1 MKEKLTAAKGA
12 ASALVT
18 ALAAILGW
26 KGILAGLWVAA
37 MALDYLSGTAAAC
50 KGGDWASAK
59 AREGLW
65 HKGGM
70 LLVVLVAALTDVA
83 VAMAAANL
91 GIGGDWSG
99 LVLPL
104 VLAWYIITE
113 LGSVLENAVKLG
125 AKVPGWLVRLLR
137 SGQQAL
143 ENAGEKTAGSRET
156 ENQT

>member
-1 MKEKLTAAKGA
+1 MKEKLTATKGA
-12 ASALVT
+12 ATALMT
-18 ALAAILGW
+18 ALAAMLGW
-26 KGILAGLWVAA
+26 KGLLAGLWVAA

-70 LLVVLVAALTDVA
+70 LLVVLVAAMTDVA
-83 VAMAAANL
+83 VAMAATNL
-91 GIGGDWSG
+91 GLNGQWSG

-125 AKVPGWLVRLLR
+125 ARVPGWLVKLLR
-137 SGQQAL
+137 TGQQAL
-143 ENAGEKTAGSRET
+143 EEAGEKATD
-156 ENQT
+156 Q

>member
-12 ASALVT
+12 ATALVT
-18 ALAAILGW
+18 ALATILGW
-26 KGILAGLWVAA
+26 KGILAILWVAA

-70 LLVVLVAALTDVA
+70 LLVVLTAALTDVA
-83 VAMAAANL
+83 VSMAVANL
-91 GIGGDWSG
+91 GLDMAWPG

-104 VLAWYIITE
+104 VLAWYILTE

-125 AKVPGWLVRLLR
+125 AKVPGWLIKLLR
-137 SGQQAL
+137 TGQQAL
-143 ENAGEKTAGSRET
+143 EEAGEKTREHL
-156 ENQT
+156 

>member
-12 ASALVT
+12 ITALVT

-26 KGILAGLWVAA
+26 KGILVILWVAA

-50 KGGDWASAK
+50 KRGDWASAR

-70 LLVVLVAALTDVA
+70 LLVVLTAALTDVA

-91 GIGGDWSG
+91 GLSGSWSG

-104 VLAWYIITE
+104 VLAWYILTE

-125 AKVPGWLVRLLR
+125 ARVPAWLIGILR
-137 SGQQAL
+137 AGQKAL
-143 ENAGEKTAGSRET
+143 EDAGEKTQGKL
-156 ENQT
+156 